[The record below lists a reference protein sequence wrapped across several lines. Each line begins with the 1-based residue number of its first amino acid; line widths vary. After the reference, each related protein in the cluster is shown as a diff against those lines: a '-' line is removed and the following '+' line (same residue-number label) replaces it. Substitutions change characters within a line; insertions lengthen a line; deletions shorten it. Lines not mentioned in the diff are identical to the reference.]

1 MYRSTESPVRTGEVK
16 VILSSFRKDITRF
29 YLTRFSRDS
38 KRLNAPFSLGKS
50 IEKSSGIL
58 ICMPD
63 DINQFRVA
71 RYVFKKIFE
80 SPVSSRVT
88 VILTEETNEAF
99 KIKTN
104 AREIVIKNS
113 DISFWQL
120 PKSNW
125 ISDQGLITYDL
136 TVDLNT
142 DFCLYAAYICRAVG
156 HKLLIGFAWEGADL
170 FYNILLKRTGIHSNL
185 EKAYRTIRNE
195 FTNLIPLERERKIWD
210 K

>member
-1 MYRSTESPVRTGEVK
+1 
-16 VILSSFRKDITRF
+16 
-29 YLTRFSRDS
+29 
-38 KRLNAPFSLGKS
+38 
-50 IEKSSGIL
+50 
-58 ICMPD
+58 MPD

-71 RYVFKKIFE
+71 RYVFKKIFQ

-88 VILTEETNEAF
+88 IILTEETSEAF

-104 AREIVIKNS
+104 AREIVIKKS

-142 DFCLYAAYICRAVG
+142 EFCLYAAYICRAVG
-156 HKLLIGFAWEGADL
+156 DKLLIGFAWEGADT

-185 EKAYRTIRNE
+185 EKTYRTIRNE
-195 FTNLIPLERERKIWD
+195 FTNLIPLEREGKV
-210 K
+210 

>member
-1 MYRSTESPVRTGEVK
+1 M
-16 VILSSFRKDITRF
+16 SSFRKGVARF
-29 YLTRFSRDS
+29 YLTRFSRDN
-38 KRLNAPFSLGKS
+38 KRPKAPFSVGKS

-80 SPVSSRVT
+80 SQVSSRVT
-88 VILTEETNEAF
+88 IILTEETNEAF
-99 KIKTN
+99 KIETN

-185 EKAYRTIRNE
+185 EKAYRTIRDE
-195 FTNLIPLERERKIWD
+195 FTNLIPLERERKS
-210 K
+210 

>member
-1 MYRSTESPVRTGEVK
+1 MGEGR
-16 VILSSFRKDITRF
+16 VILSSFRKDIARF
-29 YLTRFSRDS
+29 YLTRFSRDNKS
-38 KRLNAPFSLGKS
+38 LKTPFSVGKS
-50 IEKSSGIL
+50 IESSSGVL

-63 DINQFRVA
+63 DLNQFRVA

-80 SPVSSRVT
+80 SPASSRVT
-88 VILTEETNEAF
+88 VILTEETNEEF
-99 KIKTN
+99 KIDTN

-125 ISDQGLITYDL
+125 ISDKGLITYDL

-156 HKLLIGFAWEGADL
+156 HKLLIGFAWEGADQ
-170 FYNILLKRTGIHSNL
+170 FYNILLKRTGNHSNL
-185 EKAYRTIRNE
+185 EKTYRTIRDE
-195 FTNLIPLERERKIWD
+195 FTNLIPLEQKRKDQD